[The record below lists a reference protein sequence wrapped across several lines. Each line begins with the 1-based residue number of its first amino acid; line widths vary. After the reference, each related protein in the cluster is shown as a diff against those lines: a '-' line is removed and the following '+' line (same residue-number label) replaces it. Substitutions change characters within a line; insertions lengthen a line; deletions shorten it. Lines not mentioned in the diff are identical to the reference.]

1 MKNIELSI
9 KEMIES
15 IKDYQYVS
23 FDVFDTLIFR
33 TVSSPD
39 KIFDLAILEYQDKYG
54 DYIETFKIKRQ
65 YAEHLSRKYYSREVS
80 IDEIYEF
87 LEFNDEVT
95 NRFKQIEKSIEVKNC
110 VPNPPMISVLN
121 ECKKRGQKIVI
132 TSDMYLTSDV
142 FKDIFLKIGI
152 AYDYLFISGEIRK
165 TKWQGTIFPYLLNQL
180 NIDCSQIVHVGDN
193 THSDI
198 LMPRKYDI
206 HSLVGLQKETIK
218 CESYCLKSSVVSD
231 QLVQLYRNAILG
243 LGEVTPEFRVG
254 YNVIGPFLF
263 SFCKWIHSKK
273 EENKIDI
280 LFFVAREGFLIKKIY
295 DILYPKDKTKY
306 VRLNKNLLRLPS
318 LDNGDVVENY
328 ILSLPPR
335 KSYKLDDLCTTLGV
349 ENKDGIITFLKNN
362 GFEVDNGLSIKCED
376 LHGDKYELIA
386 AMVEYQKTYIV
397 EQKKCLFDYLASMEA
412 IGKKVG
418 LVNNS
423 MQGSGQ
429 YLLENICL
437 ANKFDIDI
445 VGLQFAST
453 KVCKNRLGDRF
464 FAFFD
469 DVKYYSIYNYIF
481 CNFCLLIE
489 HLLFEPNGTAIRFT
503 MEDGGVQVIC
513 DESGSEKNDFP
524 IIEKVQLA
532 SVKFAK
538 QAKDLLN
545 VDISESSVSAI
556 INLFLSPIKEDAC
569 FIGNLWDKDV
579 DRVRKINQPTS
590 NYSLI
595 ELLLKH
601 KPNSL
606 DWVEGYVSEKETLRN
621 WMKIFRI
628 KKIILNYNKHKSLV
642 LEDLLHLIDN
652 RINYV
657 LNYFSIVVIKIKYVL
672 LLHLF
677 NVKPKRR

>member
-1 MKNIELSI
+1 MKKIELSI

-95 NRFKQIEKSIEVKNC
+95 NRFKQIEKTIEVKNC

-142 FKDIFLKIGI
+142 FKDIFKKIGI

-165 TKWQGTIFPYLLNQL
+165 TKWQGKIFPYLLSQL

-206 HSLVGLQKETIK
+206 HSLVRLQKETIK
-218 CESYCLKSSVVSD
+218 CESYCPKNGVVSD
-231 QLVQLYRNAILG
+231 QLVQLYRNAILD

-254 YNVIGPFLF
+254 YNVIGPFLY
-263 SFCKWIHSKK
+263 SFCQWIHSIKV
-273 EENKIDI
+273 ENKIDV

-295 DILYPKDKTKY
+295 DILYPNEKTKY

-335 KSYKLDDLCTTLGV
+335 KSYKLDDLCTMLGV
-349 ENKDGIITFLKNN
+349 ENKDDIITFLKNN
-362 GFEVDNGLSIKCED
+362 GFEVDNGLLIKCED
-376 LHGDKYELIA
+376 LHGDKYELISA
-386 AMVEYQKTYIV
+386 LVEYQKAYII

-445 VGLQFAST
+445 VGLQFTST

-469 DVKYYSIYNYIF
+469 NAKYYSIYNYIF

-503 MEDGGVQVIC
+503 MEEGGVQVIC
-513 DESGSEKNDFP
+513 DEPGSEKNDFH

-538 QAKDLLN
+538 QAKDILN
-545 VDISESSVSAI
+545 VDICESSVSAI
-556 INLFLSPIKEDAC
+556 INLFLSPIKEDAS
-569 FIGNLWDKDV
+569 FIGNLWDKDI
-579 DRVRKINQPTS
+579 DRVRKINEPMS

-606 DWVEGYVSEKETLRN
+606 GWVEGYVSEKEALRN
-621 WMKIFRI
+621 WKKIFRI
-628 KKIILNYNKHKSLV
+628 KKIILNYNKHKSFV
-642 LEDLLHLIDN
+642 LKDILHLLN
-652 RINYV
+652 NKINYV
-657 LNYFSIVVIKIKYVL
+657 SIFIPIIVLKIKYVL

>member
-1 MKNIELSI
+1 MKKIETTV
-9 KEMIES
+9 KEMIET
-15 IKDYQYVS
+15 IERFQYVS

-39 KIFDLAILEYQDKYG
+39 KILDLAILKYQEIYG
-54 DYIETFKIKRQ
+54 NSIKTFKIKRQ
-65 YAEHLSRKYYSREVS
+65 YAENFSRKYYSREVN
-80 IDEIYEF
+80 IDEIYDF
-87 LEFNDEVT
+87 LDLKDEIAD
-95 NRFKQIEKSIEVKNC
+95 RFKEIEKNIEVKNC
-110 VPNPPMISVLN
+110 IPNLPMISVLK
-121 ECKKRGQKIVI
+121 ECRKRGKKIVI

-142 FKDIFLKIGI
+142 FDEIFNKIGI
-152 AYDYLFISGEIRK
+152 TYDYLFISGEVKK
-165 TKWQGTIFPYLLNQL
+165 TKRQGNLFAYLLNKL
-180 NIDCSQIVHVGDN
+180 NIESSQIAHIGDDI
-193 THSDI
+193 HSDI
-198 LMPRKYDI
+198 SMPRKYGI
-206 HSLVGLQKETIK
+206 CSLERLKYTSANF
-218 CESYCLKSSVVSD
+218 ESYNTKSDVASD
-231 QLVQLYRNAILG
+231 QLEQLYSYSVSEMGA
-243 LGEVTPEFRVG
+243 ETPEFRVG
-254 YNVIGPFLF
+254 YNVVGPFLF
-263 SFCKWIHSKK
+263 SFCHWIHLKK
-273 EENKIDI
+273 VEKHIDV

-295 DILYPKDKTKY
+295 DILYPKEKTKY

-335 KSYKLDDLCTTLGV
+335 KSYKLDDLCTMLGV
-349 ENKDGIITFLKNN
+349 ENKDDIITFLKNN

-386 AMVEYQKTYIV
+386 AMVEYQKAYIV

-469 DVKYYSIYNYIF
+469 DAKYYSIYNYIF
-481 CNFCLLIE
+481 CNLCLLIE
-489 HLLFEPNGTAIRFT
+489 HLLFEPIGTAIRFT

-513 DESGSEKNDFP
+513 DESGLEKNDFP

-569 FIGNLWDKDV
+569 FIGNLWDKDI
-579 DRVRKINQPTS
+579 DRVRKINEPTS

-606 DWVEGYVSEKETLRN
+606 DWVEGYVSEKEALRN

-628 KKIILNYNKHKSLV
+628 KKIVLNYNKHKALV

>member
-1 MKNIELSI
+1 MKKIETTV
-9 KEMIES
+9 KEMIET
-15 IKDYQYVS
+15 IERFQYVS

-39 KIFDLAILEYQDKYG
+39 KLLDLAILKYQEIYG
-54 DYIETFKIKRQ
+54 NSIKTFKIKRQ
-65 YAEHLSRKYYSREVS
+65 YAENFSRKYYSREVN
-80 IDEIYEF
+80 IDEIYDF
-87 LEFNDEVT
+87 LDLKDEIAD
-95 NRFKQIEKSIEVKNC
+95 RFKEIEKNIEVKNC
-110 VPNPPMISVLN
+110 IPNLPMISVLK
-121 ECKKRGQKIVI
+121 ECRKRGKKIVI

-142 FKDIFLKIGI
+142 FDEIFNKIGI
-152 AYDYLFISGEIRK
+152 TYDYLFISGEVKK
-165 TKWQGTIFPYLLNQL
+165 TKRQGNLFAYLLNKL
-180 NIDCSQIVHVGDN
+180 NIESSQIAHIGDDI
-193 THSDI
+193 HSDI
-198 LMPRKYDI
+198 SMPRKYGI
-206 HSLVGLQKETIK
+206 CSLERLKYTSANF
-218 CESYCLKSSVVSD
+218 ESYNTKSDVASD
-231 QLVQLYRNAILG
+231 QLEQLYSYSVSEMGA
-243 LGEVTPEFRVG
+243 ETPEFRVG
-254 YNVIGPFLF
+254 YNVVGPFLF
-263 SFCKWIHSKK
+263 SFCHWIHLKK
-273 EENKIDI
+273 VEKHIDV

-295 DILYPKDKTKY
+295 DILYPKEKTKY

-335 KSYKLDDLCTTLGV
+335 KSYKLDDLCTMLGV
-349 ENKDGIITFLKNN
+349 ENKDDIITFLKNN

-386 AMVEYQKTYIV
+386 AMVEYQKAYIV

-469 DVKYYSIYNYIF
+469 DAKYYSIYNYIF

-489 HLLFEPNGTAIRFT
+489 HLLFEPIGTAIRFT

-513 DESGSEKNDFP
+513 DESGLEKNDFP

-569 FIGNLWDKDV
+569 FIGNLWDKDI
-579 DRVRKINQPTS
+579 DRVRKINEPTS

-606 DWVEGYVSEKETLRN
+606 DWVEGYVSEKEALRN

-628 KKIILNYNKHKSLV
+628 KKIVLNYNKHKSLV

>member
-1 MKNIELSI
+1 MKKIETTV
-9 KEMIES
+9 KEMIET
-15 IKDYQYVS
+15 IERFQYVS

-39 KIFDLAILEYQDKYG
+39 KILDLAILKYQEIYG
-54 DYIETFKIKRQ
+54 NSIKTFKIKRQ
-65 YAEHLSRKYYSREVS
+65 YAENFSRKYYSREVN
-80 IDEIYEF
+80 IDEIYDF
-87 LEFNDEVT
+87 LDLKDEIAD
-95 NRFKQIEKSIEVKNC
+95 RFKEIEKNIEVKNC
-110 VPNPPMISVLN
+110 IPNLPMISVLK
-121 ECKKRGQKIVI
+121 ECRKRGKKIVI

-142 FKDIFLKIGI
+142 FDEIFNKIGI
-152 AYDYLFISGEIRK
+152 TYDYLFISGEVKK
-165 TKWQGTIFPYLLNQL
+165 TKRQGNLFAYLLNKL
-180 NIDCSQIVHVGDN
+180 NIESSQIAHIGDDI
-193 THSDI
+193 HSDI
-198 LMPRKYDI
+198 SMPRKYGI
-206 HSLVGLQKETIK
+206 CSLERLKYTSANF
-218 CESYCLKSSVVSD
+218 ESYNTKSDVASD
-231 QLVQLYRNAILG
+231 QLEQLYSYSVSEMGA
-243 LGEVTPEFRVG
+243 ETPEFRVG
-254 YNVIGPFLF
+254 YNVVGPFLF
-263 SFCKWIHSKK
+263 SFCHWIHLKK
-273 EENKIDI
+273 VEKHIDV

-295 DILYPKDKTKY
+295 DILFPNDETQY

-335 KSYKLDDLCTTLGV
+335 KSYKLEDLCTMLGV
-349 ENKDGIITFLKNN
+349 ENKDDIITFLKNN

-386 AMVEYQKTYIV
+386 AMVEYQKAYIA

-469 DVKYYSIYNYIF
+469 DAKYYSIYNYIF

-524 IIEKVQLA
+524 IMEKVQLA

-569 FIGNLWDKDV
+569 FIGNLWDKDI
-579 DRVRKINQPTS
+579 DRVRKINEPTS

-606 DWVEGYVSEKETLRN
+606 DWVEGYVSEKEALRN
-621 WMKIFRI
+621 WVKIFRI
-628 KKIILNYNKHKSLV
+628 KKIVLNYNKHKSLV
-642 LEDLLHLIDN
+642 LEDLFHLIDN

>member
-1 MKNIELSI
+1 MKKIETTV
-9 KEMIES
+9 KEMIET
-15 IKDYQYVS
+15 IERFQYVS

-39 KIFDLAILEYQDKYG
+39 KILDLAILKYQEIYG
-54 DYIETFKIKRQ
+54 NSIKTFKIKRQ
-65 YAEHLSRKYYSREVS
+65 YAENFSRKYYSREVN
-80 IDEIYEF
+80 IDEIYDF
-87 LEFNDEVT
+87 LDLKDEIAD
-95 NRFKQIEKSIEVKNC
+95 RFKEIEKNIEVKNC
-110 VPNPPMISVLN
+110 IPNLPMISVLK
-121 ECKKRGQKIVI
+121 ECRKRGKKIVI

-142 FKDIFLKIGI
+142 FDEIFNKIGI
-152 AYDYLFISGEIRK
+152 TYDYLFISGEVKK
-165 TKWQGTIFPYLLNQL
+165 TKRQGNLFAYLLNKL
-180 NIDCSQIVHVGDN
+180 NIESSQIAHIGDDI
-193 THSDI
+193 HSDI
-198 LMPRKYDI
+198 SMPRKYGI
-206 HSLVGLQKETIK
+206 CSLERLKYTSANF
-218 CESYCLKSSVVSD
+218 ESYNTKSDVASD
-231 QLVQLYRNAILG
+231 QLEQLYSYSVSEMGA
-243 LGEVTPEFRVG
+243 ETPEFRVG
-254 YNVIGPFLF
+254 YNVVGPFLF
-263 SFCKWIHSKK
+263 SFCHWIHLKK
-273 EENKIDI
+273 VEKHIDV

-295 DILYPKDKTKY
+295 DILYPKEKTKY

-335 KSYKLDDLCTTLGV
+335 KSYKLDDLCTMLGV
-349 ENKDGIITFLKNN
+349 ENKDDIITFLKNN

-386 AMVEYQKTYIV
+386 AMVEYQKAYIV

-469 DVKYYSIYNYIF
+469 DAKYYSIYNYIF

-489 HLLFEPNGTAIRFT
+489 HLLFEPIGTAIRFT

-513 DESGSEKNDFP
+513 DESGLEKNDFP

-569 FIGNLWDKDV
+569 FIGNLWDKDI
-579 DRVRKINQPTS
+579 DRVRKINEPTS

-606 DWVEGYVSEKETLRN
+606 DWVEGYVSEKEALRN

-628 KKIILNYNKHKSLV
+628 KKIVLNYNKHKSLV

>member
-1 MKNIELSI
+1 M
-9 KEMIES
+9 
-15 IKDYQYVS
+15 
-23 FDVFDTLIFR
+23 
-33 TVSSPD
+33 
-39 KIFDLAILEYQDKYG
+39 
-54 DYIETFKIKRQ
+54 
-65 YAEHLSRKYYSREVS
+65 
-80 IDEIYEF
+80 
-87 LEFNDEVT
+87 
-95 NRFKQIEKSIEVKNC
+95 
-110 VPNPPMISVLN
+110 
-121 ECKKRGQKIVI
+121 
-132 TSDMYLTSDV
+132 
-142 FKDIFLKIGI
+142 
-152 AYDYLFISGEIRK
+152 
-165 TKWQGTIFPYLLNQL
+165 
-180 NIDCSQIVHVGDN
+180 
-193 THSDI
+193 
-198 LMPRKYDI
+198 
-206 HSLVGLQKETIK
+206 
-218 CESYCLKSSVVSD
+218 
-231 QLVQLYRNAILG
+231 
-243 LGEVTPEFRVG
+243 
-254 YNVIGPFLF
+254 
-263 SFCKWIHSKK
+263 
-273 EENKIDI
+273 
-280 LFFVAREGFLIKKIY
+280 
-295 DILYPKDKTKY
+295 
-306 VRLNKNLLRLPS
+306 
-318 LDNGDVVENY
+318 
-328 ILSLPPR
+328 
-335 KSYKLDDLCTTLGV
+335 LGV
-349 ENKDGIITFLKNN
+349 ENKDDIITFLKNN

-386 AMVEYQKTYIV
+386 AMVEYQKAYIV

-429 YLLENICL
+429 YLLENICI
-437 ANKFDIDI
+437 ANKFDLDI

-469 DVKYYSIYNYIF
+469 DAKYYSIYNYIF

-569 FIGNLWDKDV
+569 FIGNLWDKDI
-579 DRVRKINQPTS
+579 DRVRKINEPTS

-606 DWVEGYVSEKETLRN
+606 DWVEGYVSEKEALRN

-628 KKIILNYNKHKSLV
+628 KKIVLNYNKHKSLV

>member
-1 MKNIELSI
+1 M
-9 KEMIES
+9 
-15 IKDYQYVS
+15 
-23 FDVFDTLIFR
+23 
-33 TVSSPD
+33 
-39 KIFDLAILEYQDKYG
+39 
-54 DYIETFKIKRQ
+54 
-65 YAEHLSRKYYSREVS
+65 
-80 IDEIYEF
+80 
-87 LEFNDEVT
+87 
-95 NRFKQIEKSIEVKNC
+95 
-110 VPNPPMISVLN
+110 
-121 ECKKRGQKIVI
+121 
-132 TSDMYLTSDV
+132 
-142 FKDIFLKIGI
+142 
-152 AYDYLFISGEIRK
+152 
-165 TKWQGTIFPYLLNQL
+165 
-180 NIDCSQIVHVGDN
+180 
-193 THSDI
+193 
-198 LMPRKYDI
+198 
-206 HSLVGLQKETIK
+206 
-218 CESYCLKSSVVSD
+218 
-231 QLVQLYRNAILG
+231 
-243 LGEVTPEFRVG
+243 
-254 YNVIGPFLF
+254 
-263 SFCKWIHSKK
+263 
-273 EENKIDI
+273 
-280 LFFVAREGFLIKKIY
+280 FFVAREGFLIKKIY

-335 KSYKLDDLCTTLGV
+335 KSYKLDDLCTMLGV

-469 DVKYYSIYNYIF
+469 DAKYYSIYNYIF

-489 HLLFEPNGTAIRFT
+489 HLLFEPKGTAIRFT
-503 MEDGGVQVIC
+503 MENGGVQVIC

-524 IIEKVQLA
+524 IIEKIQLA

-556 INLFLSPIKEDAC
+556 INLFLSPIKEDAS
-569 FIGNLWDKDV
+569 FIGNLWDKDI
-579 DRVRKINQPTS
+579 DRVRKINEPTR

-606 DWVEGYVSEKETLRN
+606 DWVEGYVSEKEALRN
-621 WMKIFRI
+621 WTKIFRI
-628 KKIILNYNKHKSLV
+628 KKIILNYNKHKSIV
-642 LEDLLHLIDN
+642 LKDFLHLLNNKIS
-652 RINYV
+652 YV
-657 LNYFSIVVIKIKYVL
+657 LNYSSIVVLKIKYVL

>member
-1 MKNIELSI
+1 MKKIETTV
-9 KEMIES
+9 KEMIET
-15 IKDYQYVS
+15 IERFQYVS

-39 KIFDLAILEYQDKYG
+39 KILDLAILKYQEIYG
-54 DYIETFKIKRQ
+54 NSIKTFKIKRQ
-65 YAEHLSRKYYSREVS
+65 YAENFSRKYYSREVN
-80 IDEIYEF
+80 IDEIYDF
-87 LEFNDEVT
+87 LDLKDEIAD
-95 NRFKQIEKSIEVKNC
+95 RFKEIEKNIEVKNC
-110 VPNPPMISVLN
+110 IPNLPMISVLK
-121 ECKKRGQKIVI
+121 ECRKRGKKIVI

-142 FKDIFLKIGI
+142 FAEIFNKIGI
-152 AYDYLFISGEIRK
+152 TYDYLFISGEVKK
-165 TKWQGTIFPYLLNQL
+165 TKRQGNLFAYLLNKL
-180 NIDCSQIVHVGDN
+180 NIESSQIAHIGDDI
-193 THSDI
+193 HSDI
-198 LMPRKYDI
+198 SMPRKYGI
-206 HSLVGLQKETIK
+206 CSLERLKYTSANF
-218 CESYCLKSSVVSD
+218 ESYNTKSDVASD
-231 QLVQLYRNAILG
+231 QLEQLYSYSVSEMGA
-243 LGEVTPEFRVG
+243 ETPEFRVG
-254 YNVIGPFLF
+254 YNVVGPFLF
-263 SFCKWIHSKK
+263 SFCHWIHLKK
-273 EENKIDI
+273 VEKHIDV

-295 DILYPKDKTKY
+295 DILYPKEKTKY

-335 KSYKLDDLCTTLGV
+335 KSYKLDDLCTMLGV
-349 ENKDGIITFLKNN
+349 ENKDDIITFLKNN

-386 AMVEYQKTYIV
+386 AMVEYQKAYIV

-469 DVKYYSIYNYIF
+469 DAKYYSIYNYIF

-489 HLLFEPNGTAIRFT
+489 HLLFEPIGTTIRFT

-513 DESGSEKNDFP
+513 DESGLEKNDFP

-569 FIGNLWDKDV
+569 FIGNLWDKDI
-579 DRVRKINQPTS
+579 DRVRKINEPTS

-606 DWVEGYVSEKETLRN
+606 DWVEGYVSEKEALRN

-628 KKIILNYNKHKSLV
+628 KKIVLNYNKHKSLV

>member
-54 DYIETFKIKRQ
+54 DYIETFKIKRL

-110 VPNPPMISVLN
+110 VPNPPMITVLN

-142 FKDIFLKIGI
+142 FKDIFFKIGI
-152 AYDYLFISGEIRK
+152 AYDYLFISGEIKK

-193 THSDI
+193 TQSDI

-206 HSLVGLQKETIK
+206 HSLVRLQKETIK
-218 CESYCLKSSVVSD
+218 CESYCLESSVVSD
-231 QLVQLYRNAILG
+231 QLVQLYRNAILD

-295 DILYPKDKTKY
+295 DILYPKEKTKY
-306 VRLNKNLLRLPS
+306 VRLNKSLLRLPS

-335 KSYKLDDLCTTLGV
+335 KSYKLDDLCTMLGV
-349 ENKDGIITFLKNN
+349 ENKDGIITFLKNH

-437 ANKFDIDI
+437 ANKLDIDI

-489 HLLFEPNGTAIRFT
+489 HLLFEPNGTAICFT

-513 DESGSEKNDFP
+513 DESGSEKHDFP

-569 FIGNLWDKDV
+569 LIGNLWDKDI
-579 DRVRKINQPTS
+579 DRMRKINEPTS

-606 DWVEGYVSEKETLRN
+606 DWVEGYVSEKEALRN

-628 KKIILNYNKHKSLV
+628 KKIVLNYNKHKSLV
-642 LEDLLHLIDN
+642 LEDLLYLIDN

-657 LNYFSIVVIKIKYVL
+657 LNYFSLVVIKIKYVL

>member
-54 DYIETFKIKRQ
+54 DYIETFKIKRL

-142 FKDIFLKIGI
+142 FKDIFFKIGI

-193 THSDI
+193 TQSDI

-206 HSLVGLQKETIK
+206 HSLVRLQKETIK
-218 CESYCLKSSVVSD
+218 CESYCLESSVVSD
-231 QLVQLYRNAILG
+231 QLVQLYRNAILD

-295 DILYPKDKTKY
+295 DILYPKEKTKY
-306 VRLNKNLLRLPS
+306 VRLNKSLLRLPS

-335 KSYKLDDLCTTLGV
+335 KSYKLDDLCTMLGV
-349 ENKDGIITFLKNN
+349 VNKDGIITFLKNH

-437 ANKFDIDI
+437 ANKLDIDI

-489 HLLFEPNGTAIRFT
+489 HLLFEPNGTAICFT

-513 DESGSEKNDFP
+513 DESGSEKHDFP

-569 FIGNLWDKDV
+569 FIGNLWDKDI
-579 DRVRKINQPTS
+579 DRMRKINEPTS

-606 DWVEGYVSEKETLRN
+606 DWVEGYVSEKEALRN

-628 KKIILNYNKHKSLV
+628 KKIVLNYNKHKSLV
-642 LEDLLHLIDN
+642 LEDLLYLIDN

>member
-142 FKDIFLKIGI
+142 FKDIFFKIGI

-193 THSDI
+193 TRSDI

-206 HSLVGLQKETIK
+206 HSMVRLQKETIK
-218 CESYCLKSSVVSD
+218 CESYCLKSNVVSD

-254 YNVIGPFLF
+254 YNVVGPFLF

-335 KSYKLDDLCTTLGV
+335 KSYKLDDLCTMLGV
-349 ENKDGIITFLKNN
+349 ENKDDIITFLKNN

-569 FIGNLWDKDV
+569 FIGNLWDKDI
-579 DRVRKINQPTS
+579 DRMRKINEPTS

-606 DWVEGYVSEKETLRN
+606 DWVEGYVSEKEALRN

-628 KKIILNYNKHKSLV
+628 KKIVLNYNKHKSLV